1 MAIEFS
7 DDELERALERI
18 EQTARKYRGPY
29 ASEFAEI
36 TRRIARRVDEEE
48 AGLDD
53 ELRQERPSRS
63 DQLVEALE
71 ILMSIAFPPT
81 KADAK
86 AVVALLSD
94 VTGTK
99 VRSIQVLN
107 DGMEPFLIQ
116 DNLRRVNRS
125 HLQLEAALRAHL
137 PLGDSLSA

>member
-1 MAIEFS
+1 MAINAS
-7 DDELERALERI
+7 DDELERALAKI
-18 EQTARKYRGPY
+18 EEAARGYRGPY

-36 TRRIARRVDEEE
+36 ARRTARRVDDGET
-48 AGLDD
+48 GLDD
-53 ELRQERPSRS
+53 ALRQEPPSRS
-63 DQLVEALE
+63 DQFVESLA

-86 AVVALLSD
+86 SVMALLSD

-99 VRSIQVLN
+99 VRAIQVLN

-137 PLGDSLSA
+137 PSEDELNG